1 MENELE
7 EARVQDG
14 VERILEGNFNNDMHS
29 LDFSSPIIELKLK
42 EGEDYEGSFTIYGP
56 ENELTE
62 GTVSSSRIKM
72 KCLVPAFSGQKE
84 EIGYHFDTSGMAQGD
99 TLKGEFRIVSNQGEY
114 MIPYTVTIEAGTLQ
128 SGLGDVKN
136 LFHFTNLARTN
147 WEEAVNLFYSRDFY
161 KVFNGADR
169 QHYSCYRGLL
179 LGERREQ
186 NLSLIHI

>member
-62 GTVSSSRIKM
+62 ERY
-72 KCLVPAFSGQKE
+72 LPAGSK
-84 EIGYHFDTSGMAQGD
+84 
-99 TLKGEFRIVSNQGEY
+99 
-114 MIPYTVTIEAGTLQ
+114 
-128 SGLGDVKN
+128 
-136 LFHFTNLARTN
+136 
-147 WEEAVNLFYSRDFY
+147 
-161 KVFNGADR
+161 
-169 QHYSCYRGLL
+169 
-179 LGERREQ
+179 
-186 NLSLIHI
+186 